1 MLYYLLYPLHTT
13 ISLFNVFK
21 YITFRTIYATITAL
35 LITLLLGPWFIE
47 KLNNLRLKERINGH
61 TPSTHKVKSGTP
73 TMGGVLI
80 VCAIVFSTLMW
91 ADLFNIYIWL
101 GMAVLVSYAALGFID
116 DYMKTVKGNMRG
128 LPGRLRLLV
137 EFAVAAAVGVAL
149 MSTPGFNDTVTF
161 PFFKRLNLDLGPFY
175 IPFVMVVIVG
185 MANAVNLTDGLD
197 GLAIGPCTIAAA
209 TYIVFAYVIGNFKAA
224 TYLQIPFIAG
234 VGELSVFLGALVGAG
249 MGFLWYNAYP
259 AQMFMGDVGSLS
271 LGGILG
277 AVAVMTKQEMLLL
290 IVGGIFFMEV
300 LSVILQVGFFKFTK
314 GKRIFRM
321 APIHHHFELK
331 GWAEPKIIVR
341 FWIIS
346 IFLAMVAISTL
357 KLR

>member
-13 ISLFNVFK
+13 FSLFNVFK

-47 KLNNLRLKERINGH
+47 KLNNLRLKERINGN

-80 VCAIVFSTLMW
+80 ACAIVFSTLMW

-101 GMAVLVSYAALGFID
+101 GMAILVSYAVLGFID

-137 EFAVAAAVGVAL
+137 EFAVAAAVGIAL

-161 PFFKRLNLDLGPFY
+161 PFFKRFYLDLGPFY

-224 TYLQIPFIAG
+224 TYLQIPFIPG

>member
-1 MLYYLLYPLHTT
+1 MLYLLLYPLHNTF
-13 ISLFNVFK
+13 IAFNVFK

-35 LITLLLGPWFIE
+35 LITLMLGPWFME
-47 KLNNLRLKERINGH
+47 KMSRLSLRERINGH
-61 TPSTHKVKSGTP
+61 TPDAHKGKSGTP
-73 TMGGVLI
+73 TMGGILI
-80 VCAIVFSTLMW
+80 ASAIVVSTLLW
-91 ADLFNIYIWL
+91 ANPYNIYVWL
-101 GMAVLVSYAALGFID
+101 VLAVLATYSLLGFVD
-116 DYMKTVKGNMRG
+116 DYIKTVRGNMRG
-128 LPGRLRLLV
+128 LPGKLRLLI
-137 EFAVAAAVGVAL
+137 EFAVAAVVGFTLVSTAGFDDSVAI
-149 MSTPGFNDTVTF
+149 
-161 PFFKRLNLDLGPFY
+161 PFFKRIRLDLGLLY

-185 MANAVNLTDGLD
+185 TANAVNLTDGLD

-209 TYIVFAYVIGNFKAA
+209 TYIVFAYVTGNFKAA
-224 TYLQIPFIAG
+224 TYLQIPFIPG

-249 MGFLWYNAYP
+249 MGFLWYNTYP
-259 AQMFMGDVGSLS
+259 AQMFMGDVGSLG
-271 LGGILG
+271 LGGTLG
-277 AVAVMTKQEMLLL
+277 AVSVMTKQEMLML

-300 LSVILQVGFFKFTK
+300 VSVILQVGFFKFTN

-331 GWAEPKIIVR
+331 GWPEPKIIVR

>member
-13 ISLFNVFK
+13 FSFFNVFK

-47 KLNNLRLKERINGH
+47 KLNNLSLNERINGN

-80 VCAIVFSTLMW
+80 ACAIVFSTLMW

-101 GMAVLVSYAALGFID
+101 GMVILVSYAVLGFID
-116 DYMKTVKGNMRG
+116 DYMKTIKGNMRG

-137 EFAVAAAVGVAL
+137 EFAVAAAVGIAL

-161 PFFKRLNLDLGPFY
+161 PFFKRFYLDLGPLY

-224 TYLQIPFIAG
+224 TYLQIPFIPG

>member
-1 MLYYLLYPLHTT
+1 MLYHLLYPLHTT
-13 ISLFNVFK
+13 FSIFNVFK

-47 KLNNLRLKERINGH
+47 KMNNLRLKERISGY
-61 TPSTHKVKSGTP
+61 TPDTHKEKKGTP
-73 TMGGVLI
+73 TMGGLLI
-80 VCAIVFSTLMW
+80 TCTIVFSTLMW

-101 GMAVLVSYAALGFID
+101 GMAVLVSYATLGFID
-116 DYMKTVKGNMRG
+116 DYVKTVKGNMKG

-149 MSTPGFNDTVTF
+149 MSTPGFDDTVTF
-161 PFFKRLNLDLGPFY
+161 PFFKRFYLDLGPFY

-209 TYIVFAYVIGNFKAA
+209 TYILFAYVIGNFKAA
-224 TYLQIPFIAG
+224 AYLQIPFIPG

-249 MGFLWYNAYP
+249 MGFLWYNTYP

-271 LGGILG
+271 LGGLLG

-300 LSVILQVGFFKFTK
+300 VSVILQVGFFKYTK

-331 GWAEPKIIVR
+331 GWPEPKIIVR

>member
-1 MLYYLLYPLHTT
+1 MFYYLLYPLHTT
-13 ISLFNVFK
+13 FIAFNVFK

-35 LITLLLGPWFIE
+35 LITLLLGPWFME
-47 KLNNLRLKERINGH
+47 KMSSLRLKERINGY
-61 TPSTHKVKSGTP
+61 TPDTHKGKSGTP
-73 TMGGVLI
+73 TMGGLLI
-80 VCAIVFSTLMW
+80 ACAIVFSTLMW
-91 ADLFNIYIWL
+91 ADPFNVYVWL
-101 GMAVLVSYAALGFID
+101 VTAILVTYAGLGFID
-116 DYMKTVKGNMRG
+116 DYVKTVKGNMRG

-137 EFAVAAAVGVAL
+137 EFAVAAAVGLAL
-149 MSTPGFNDTVTF
+149 MTTPGFDDSVTI
-161 PFFKRLNLDLGPFY
+161 PVFKRFSLDLGPLY

-185 MANAVNLTDGLD
+185 TANAVNLTDGLD

-209 TYIVFAYVIGNFKAA
+209 TYILFAYVTGNFKAA
-224 TYLQIPFIAG
+224 AYLQVPFIPG

-249 MGFLWYNAYP
+249 MGFLWYNSYP

-300 LSVILQVGFFKFTK
+300 VSVVVQVGFFKFTN

-331 GWAEPKIIVR
+331 GWPEPKIIVR

>member
-80 VCAIVFSTLMW
+80 ACAIVFSTLMW

-234 VGELSVFLGALVGAG
+234 IGELSVFLGALVGAG

-314 GKRIFRM
+314 GRRIFRM

>member
-1 MLYYLLYPLHTT
+1 MLYYFLYPLHTT
-13 ISLFNVFK
+13 FSFFNVFK

-35 LITLLLGPWFIE
+35 LITLLFGPWFIE
-47 KLNNLRLKERINGH
+47 KMGNLKLKERISGY
-61 TPSTHKVKSGTP
+61 TPEAHQEKSGTP

-80 VCAIVFSTLMW
+80 ACSIVFSTLMW
-91 ADLFNIYIWL
+91 VDLFNIYVWL
-101 GMAVLVSYAALGFID
+101 GMAILCSYAVLGFID
-116 DYMKTVKGNMRG
+116 DYIKTVKGNMRG

-161 PFFKRLNLDLGPFY
+161 PFLKRFHLDLGPFY

-224 TYLQIPFIAG
+224 TYLQFPFIPG
-234 VGELSVFLGALVGAG
+234 IGELSVFLGALVGAG

-300 LSVILQVGFFKFTK
+300 VSVILQVSFFKFTN

-331 GWAEPKIIVR
+331 GWPEPKIIVR

>member
-1 MLYYLLYPLHTT
+1 MFYYLLYPLHTT
-13 ISLFNVFK
+13 FIAFNVFK

-35 LITLLLGPWFIE
+35 LITLLLGPWFME
-47 KLNNLRLKERINGH
+47 KMASLRLKERINGY
-61 TPSTHKVKSGTP
+61 TPDTHKGKSGTP
-73 TMGGVLI
+73 TMGGLLI
-80 VCAIVFSTLMW
+80 ACAIVFSTLMW
-91 ADLFNIYIWL
+91 ADPFNVYVWL
-101 GMAVLVSYAALGFID
+101 VTAILVTYAGLGFID
-116 DYMKTVKGNMRG
+116 DYVKTVKGNMRG

-137 EFAVAAAVGVAL
+137 EFAVAAAVGLAL
-149 MSTPGFNDTVTF
+149 MTTPGFDDSVTI
-161 PFFKRLNLDLGPFY
+161 PFFKRFSLDLGPLY

-185 MANAVNLTDGLD
+185 TANAVNLTDGLD

-209 TYIVFAYVIGNFKAA
+209 TYILFAYVTGNFKAA
-224 TYLQIPFIAG
+224 AYLQVPFIPG

-249 MGFLWYNAYP
+249 MGFLWYNSYP

-300 LSVILQVGFFKFTK
+300 VSVVVQVGFFKFTN

-331 GWAEPKIIVR
+331 GWPEPKIIVR